1 MEVLRTQTTEPELE
15 RKDGPESHHPESL
28 SWRSIIGMM
37 SFFLPHGMIFVVLGC
52 FNYPIESE
60 SLFPTNQST
69 ALSGMLLCSGAAMG
83 FTPLMGKISD
93 ESTFPQGRRR
103 PIIVVGSVLSIVF
116 FIMMWFFSKFLCPTM
131 YILTL
136 LLNQISLAAVWS
148 ATNGLVSDLVPADNE
163 GHASGCITVAALSG
177 SIIGFLWIYLSSSHD
192 VGSDGKPVEGKG
204 FEMRNMYFV
213 FTLSVFLSM
222 LLTVWSVNEVPGTVR
237 LPRLRRSA
245 TQTLLSDDTAPL
257 QAGWHFHHLYIPS
270 LGEVVDCYA
279 MNFRGTRARDFN
291 WVFAS
296 RLFFHMSISIITF
309 MIYFLR
315 DVVKLT
321 TTGDKTRTLAIICL
335 IGHSCSAIMAYPMAR
350 LSDIC
355 GRKPVIYVGCMVL
368 VVSFG
373 GIALASS
380 MSKPLESLYCAAAL
394 YGIANGTFLS
404 VDTALALDVLPNP
417 HEAGKAF
424 GILGVANF
432 IGIILGPLMWTGC
445 LRMGGSSS
453 SSGGEIEHTQYY
465 ERGYYLLLAGAMY
478 AATLC
483 ALSVRQVVAKG
494 RSRSLSASIHS
505 CEAVEKGTH
514 RVTDTKDV

>member
-1 MEVLRTQTTEPELE
+1 
-15 RKDGPESHHPESL
+15 
-28 SWRSIIGMM
+28 
-37 SFFLPHGMIFVVLGC
+37 
-52 FNYPIESE
+52 
-60 SLFPTNQST
+60 
-69 ALSGMLLCSGAAMG
+69 MG
-83 FTPLMGKISD
+83 FTPLMGKMSD

-103 PIIVVGSVLSIVF
+103 PIIIVGSVLSMVF

-177 SIIGFLWIYLSSSHD
+177 SIIGFLWIYLCSAHG
-192 VGSDGKPVEGKG
+192 VGSDGKPVEGY
-204 FEMRNMYFV
+204 EMRNMYFV
-213 FTLSVFLSM
+213 FTLFVFLSM
-222 LLTVWSVNEVPGTVR
+222 LLTVWSVKEVPGTVR
-237 LPRLRRSA
+237 LPRLRTSA
-245 TQTLLSDDTAPL
+245 AQTLLSDDTEPL
-257 QAGWHFHHLYIPS
+257 QAGWHFHNLYMPS
-270 LGEVVDCYA
+270 LGDIVDCYA

-315 DVVKLT
+315 DVVKLKKE
-321 TTGDKTRTLAIICL
+321 GDEQTKTLAIICL

-432 IGIILGPLMWTGC
+432 LGIILGPLMWTGC
-445 LRMGGSSS
+445 LRMGGSST
-453 SSGGEIEHTQYY
+453 GGEIKHAEYY
-465 ERGYYLLLAGAMY
+465 ERGYYLLLAGGMY
-478 AATLC
+478 SATLS

-494 RSRSLSASIHS
+494 PSRNLTASVHS
-505 CEAVEKGTH
+505 GAAVGSGTH
-514 RVTDTKDV
+514 RTTAAKDV